1 MNDWDV
7 IDYLS
12 VLSFV
17 IGVLN
22 YEENLTQ
29 NDKFELENDFSK
41 KADYLLREINTH
53 LQEQDAKIDYIIR
66 RLDND
71 SK

>member
-1 MNDWDV
+1 MRDDV
-7 IDYLS
+7 IDILS

-17 IGVLN
+17 IGIAN

-29 NDKFELENDFSK
+29 NDKADLENEFSE
-41 KADYLLREINTH
+41 KANYLLREIHSH
-53 LQEQDAKIDYIIR
+53 LEQQDAKIDYIIR